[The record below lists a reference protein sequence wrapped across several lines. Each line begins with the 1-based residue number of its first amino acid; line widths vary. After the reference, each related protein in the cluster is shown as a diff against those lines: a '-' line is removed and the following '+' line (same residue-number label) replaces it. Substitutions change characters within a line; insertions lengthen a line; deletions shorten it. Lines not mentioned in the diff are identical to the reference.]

1 MDDKFSALSKFDSV
15 DNVEL
20 NSVAGGF
27 NKLAYQIGHGAGV
40 AVNIISTLRGFKGGR
55 TKYRPKH

>member
-1 MDDKFSALSKFDSV
+1 MDDKFSALSKFDSI

-27 NKLAYQIGHGAGV
+27 NKLA
-40 AVNIISTLRGFKGGR
+40 LD
-55 TKYRPKH
+55 